1 MELQKIQN
9 SIYTVRGRQVMLDR
23 DLAALYGVETKQ
35 LKRQVRRHLSRFPAD
50 FMIELTREEYN
61 ALRCQIGALKVGR
74 GEFSKFLPY
83 AFTEQ
88 GVAMLSSVLSS
99 EVAVQV
105 NIQIMRAFTQLR
117 NSLSELAQTKWRQEA
132 IESEIKRLECYIE
145 DILRDQNDTNESVAA
160 QLEAISQT
168 LAELQAQPTQAQRN
182 RPRIGFNQ

>member
-35 LKRQVRRHLSRFPAD
+35 LKRQVRRHLSRFPTD
-50 FMIELTREEYN
+50 FMIELTAEEW
-61 ALRCQIGALKVGR
+61 AHLRCQIDTSSWGGVR
-74 GEFSKFLPY
+74 Y
-83 AFTEQ
+83 APFVFTEQ
-88 GVAMLSSVLSS
+88 GVAMLSSVLLS
-99 EVAVQV
+99 EAAVQV

-117 NSLSELAQTKWRQEA
+117 NSLSELAQTKLRQET

-145 DILRDQNDTNESVAA
+145 EILHDQNDTNESVAA

-168 LAELQAQPTQAQRN
+168 LTELQAQPPQAQRN
-182 RPRIGFNQ
+182 RPRIGFN